1 MAIRN
6 SHYFKLQSNNLNQP
20 TQFPLQLDNKNMR
33 LRQPQQDVLDSEYR
47 ENLQNQQQQ
56 IKLRSIS
63 TNEGEQITKGKSPQ
77 LPQVLLNYYHNLQL
91 KQEYE
96 NEQIHSSSSKWN
108 TEGSDQIS
116 QKPDQNCK
124 SYSRNQPKSLSDQID
139 IVLKQQRLQ
148 YKQIEKQNQYYQDIL
163 KKQQLELSCDE
174 FRMPEICT
182 INTSQQIQR
191 QRPTSNYLSTKNT
204 SLNCTQ
210 SYFVQPYNPI
220 CYYCKSEIQA
230 KPIKFICFH
239 SYHYECLSE
248 MVLYQIEQKQRRKPP
263 QCLCG
268 QDIKQQILLQLPQG
282 QQFIRSLMQKQIK
295 SIFEKYQENLNK
307 CPNCEF
313 RFIQDYRLGKQC
325 FCPNCER
332 TFKIQ

>member
-6 SHYFKLQSNNLNQP
+6 SHYFKLQSNNLNYP
-20 TQFPLQLDNKNMR
+20 NQFTLQLDNKNTR
-33 LRQPQQDVLDSEYR
+33 LRQIQQDVWDSEYR

-63 TNEGEQITKGKSPQ
+63 TNEGEQITKVKSPQ

-91 KQEYE
+91 KQECE
-96 NEQIHSSSSKWN
+96 NEQIQSSSSKRN
-108 TEGSDQIS
+108 TEGSDQMT
-116 QKPDQNCK
+116 QKHDQNCQF
-124 SYSRNQPKSLSDQID
+124 YQRNQPKSLSDQID
-139 IVLKQQRLQ
+139 IVLRQQRQQ

-174 FRMPEICT
+174 FRMPDIPSIHT
-182 INTSQQIQR
+182 QQQIER
-191 QRPTSNYLSTKNT
+191 QRPASNYLSTKNT
-204 SLNCTQ
+204 SLNCTK
-210 SYFVQPYNPI
+210 SYFMQTYNPI
-220 CYYCKSEIQA
+220 CYYCKSEIQDQ
-230 KPIKFICFH
+230 PIKFICCH
-239 SYHYECLSE
+239 SYHQECLSE
-248 MVLYQIEQKQRRKPP
+248 MVLYQIEQKQKKKPP

-268 QDIKQQILLQLPQG
+268 QDIKQQVLLKLPQG